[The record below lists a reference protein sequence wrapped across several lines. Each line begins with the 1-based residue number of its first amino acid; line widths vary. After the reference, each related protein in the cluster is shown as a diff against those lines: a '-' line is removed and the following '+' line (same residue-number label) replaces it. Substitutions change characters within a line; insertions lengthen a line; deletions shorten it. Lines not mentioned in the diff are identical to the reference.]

1 MATNDAHF
9 FEQHI
14 GVLVVGE
21 MLKTENDDVYYFIF
35 CLYIIKHTCR
45 LALYTI
51 RATQFEQ

>member
-1 MATNDAHF
+1 MATNDAQF